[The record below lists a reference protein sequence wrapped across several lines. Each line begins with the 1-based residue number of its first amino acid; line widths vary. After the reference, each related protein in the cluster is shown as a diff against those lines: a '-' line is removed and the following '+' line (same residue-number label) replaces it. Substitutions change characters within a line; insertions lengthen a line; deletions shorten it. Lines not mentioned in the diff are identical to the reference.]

1 MNKTFR
7 GDTFWRTYEVEYENE
22 PYIFEIDDV
31 VRVAFCDEHNK
42 YLLKEH
48 KVTSPEESIRIEWTP
63 EEMAELESKTY
74 ILEVEVTTKK
84 FRKTYQEFVD
94 ISKDYIITQGAE

>member
-31 VRVAFCDEHNK
+31 VRVAF
-42 YLLKEH
+42 L
-48 KVTSPEESIRIEWTP
+48 
-63 EEMAELESKTY
+63 
-74 ILEVEVTTKK
+74 
-84 FRKTYQEFVD
+84 
-94 ISKDYIITQGAE
+94 